1 MYADY
6 SVELG
11 RDDPALE
18 LPWCSPD
25 GRWRYHDLKSDL
37 SLIDSIVE
45 AVEFPELR
53 GVLLRLNADDF
64 PLQTAKCDV
73 WKTRELSPEEEIF
86 EAEWKQ
92 GCYIDLLF
100 SSDDKRFDFLLH
112 EQFAIAICRLLS
124 RAPDISAA
132 AEFFIR
138 RCHYWTTAHVRST
151 PPDAIPRT
159 EPLDT
164 KPGFY
169 FSVYVAG
176 FGNTDSEARRHWAIA
191 CELVK
196 NALVQCADKI
206 LRRQDSNP
214 LP

>member
-1 MYADY
+1 MIADY

-18 LPWCSPD
+18 LPWRSPD
-25 GRWRYHDLKSDL
+25 GTWRFHDLKSDL
-37 SLIDSIVE
+37 SSIDSIVE

-53 GVLLRLNADDF
+53 GVLLRLNAADF

-73 WKTRELSPEEEIF
+73 WKTCEMSPEEEIF
-86 EAEWKQ
+86 DAEWKQ
-92 GCYIDLLF
+92 GSYIDLLF
-100 SSDDKRFDFLLH
+100 SSDDKRFDFPLH
-112 EQFAIAICRLLS
+112 EQFAITICRLLS

-138 RCHYWTTAHVRST
+138 RCHYWNTAPVRSM
-151 PPDAIPRT
+151 PPDAIPHA

-176 FGNTDSEARRHWAIA
+176 FGNTDSDARRQWAIA

-196 NALVQCADKI
+196 NAIVQCADKI
-206 LRRQDSNP
+206 RRHTNL